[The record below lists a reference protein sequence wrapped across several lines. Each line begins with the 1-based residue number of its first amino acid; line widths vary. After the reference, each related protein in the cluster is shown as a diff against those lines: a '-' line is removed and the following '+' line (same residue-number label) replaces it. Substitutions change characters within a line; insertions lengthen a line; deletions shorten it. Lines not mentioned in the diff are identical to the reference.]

1 MPESR
6 GAREVGKGAIIGC
19 IVWLG
24 GLGCSHPPPI
34 DWDGPPARAAVPLSP
49 AVVLTPGPRGQP
61 AQESTPESKG
71 APKHE
76 RRQCTATMRFAFGG
90 DSLVYAAWWTV
101 RADSSALLRVAK
113 STDGGHR
120 WDKTVTAD
128 ERDRSVMGCSRPA
141 PSIAYDADSG
151 YLHLA
156 YFLEPAEGSGIFY
169 EHLMQGM
176 FHAPVVIVYGERP
189 VAAAVSAAGD
199 TVVVAYEDPNRRTPQ
214 IMLAMSYT
222 AGHLFDTRVPASGD
236 DVDARAPVVRVNGR
250 RVAVGWY
257 QTGVGQSDD
266 DSQPSVGA
274 EPVIRQGEVT
284 GGR

>member
-1 MPESR
+1 M
-6 GAREVGKGAIIGC
+6 GKVAVVGCMVSIA
-19 IVWLG
+19 L
-24 GLGCSHPPPI
+24 LGCERPPI
-34 DWDGPPARAAVPLSP
+34 DWDGPAAHAASPLTP
-49 AVVLTPGPRGQP
+49 AVLLAPGSRGQP
-61 AQESTPESKG
+61 ATETSPESRG

-76 RRQCTATMRFAFGG
+76 RRQCTASMRFAFGK

-101 RADSSALLRVAK
+101 RTDSSAMLRVAR

-120 WDKTVTAD
+120 WETAVTAD

-141 PSIAYDADSG
+141 PSIAYDADSS

-156 YFLEPAEGSGIFY
+156 YFLEPPEGSGIFY

-214 IMLAMSYT
+214 IVLALSYT

-236 DVDARAPVVRVNGR
+236 EVDARAPVVRVQGH

-257 QTGVGQSDD
+257 QTGVGRGDE
-266 DSQPSVGA
+266 DSQPNVVV
-274 EPVIRQGEVT
+274 EPVIRQGDIT

>member
-1 MPESR
+1 
-6 GAREVGKGAIIGC
+6 VGKVAVIGSM
-19 IVWLG
+19 VWLG
-24 GLGCSHPPPI
+24 LLGCARRPPI
-34 DWDGPPARAAVPLSP
+34 DWDGPAARAPSALTP
-49 AVVLTPGPRGQP
+49 AVLLVPGPHGQP
-61 AQESTPESKG
+61 AVEATPESKG

-76 RRQCTATMRFAFGG
+76 RRQCTTTMRFAFGG
-90 DSLVYAAWWTV
+90 DSLVYAAWWAV
-101 RADSSALLRVAK
+101 RPDSSAVLRVAR
-113 STDGGHR
+113 STDGGRR
-120 WDKTVTAD
+120 WEKSVSAD

-141 PSIAYDADSG
+141 PAIAYDADSG

-189 VAAAVSAAGD
+189 VAAAVSAVGD

-214 IMLAMSYT
+214 IMLALSYT

-236 DVDARAPVVRVNGR
+236 EVDARAPVVAVHGH

-257 QTGVGQSDD
+257 QTGVGAGDE
-266 DSQPSVGA
+266 DSQPSVTA
-274 EPVIRQGEVT
+274 EPVIRQGDMT

>member
-1 MPESR
+1 MMPESNLK
-6 GAREVGKGAIIGC
+6 VLLC
-19 IVWLG
+19 IVCLG
-24 GLGCSHPPPI
+24 GLGCARPPV
-34 DWDGPPARAAVPLSP
+34 DWDGPPVHSSVALPP
-49 AVVLTPGPRGQP
+49 AVVLTPGAHGQS
-61 AQESTPESKG
+61 AQIATPESKG

-76 RRQCTATMRFAFGG
+76 RRQCPSSIRFAFGR

-101 RADSSALLRVAK
+101 RPDSSAELRVAR
-113 STDGGHR
+113 SQDNGRR
-120 WDKTVTAD
+120 WDKPVTAD
-128 ERDRSVMGCSRPA
+128 DRDRSVMGCSRPSPA
-141 PSIAYDADSG
+141 IAYDADSG

-156 YFLEPAEGSGIFY
+156 YYLEPAEGSGIFY

-214 IMLAMSYT
+214 IVLALSYT
-222 AGHLFDTRVPASGD
+222 AGHLFDTRVAASGD
-236 DVDARAPVVRVNGR
+236 DVDARAPVVRVNGQ

-257 QTGVGQSDD
+257 QTGVGQGDE
-266 DSQPSVGA
+266 DSQPTVSA
-274 EPVIRQGEVT
+274 EPVIRQGVLT

>member
-1 MPESR
+1 MMPESKI
-6 GAREVGKGAIIGC
+6 AHVIVKLALC
-19 IVWLG
+19 ITWLS
-24 GLGCSHPPPI
+24 GLGCARAPVE
-34 DWDGPPARAAVPLSP
+34 WDGAPVAATAPLLP
-49 AVVLTPGPRGQP
+49 GVMLTPGATHGQP
-61 AQESTPESKG
+61 PQLATPEARG

-76 RRQCTATMRFAFGG
+76 RRECPGSIRFTFGG

-101 RADSSALLRVAK
+101 RTDSSALLRVAR
-113 STDGGHR
+113 SQDHGRR
-120 WDKTVTAD
+120 WEKPVTAD
-128 ERDRSVMGCSRPA
+128 DRDRSVMGCSRPA
-141 PSIAYDADSG
+141 PAIAYDADSG

-156 YFLEPAEGSGIFY
+156 YYLEPAEGSGIFY

-214 IMLAMSYT
+214 IMLALSYT
-222 AGHLFDTRVPASGD
+222 AGHLFDTRVPASGEE
-236 DVDARAPVVRVNGR
+236 VDARAPVVRVQGK

-257 QTGVGQSDD
+257 QTGVGRGDD
-266 DSQPSVGA
+266 DSQPAASA
-274 EPVIRQGEVT
+274 EPVIRQGDMT

>member
-1 MPESR
+1 
-6 GAREVGKGAIIGC
+6 VGKVAVIG
-19 IVWLG
+19 WLVSIG
-24 GLGCSHPPPI
+24 LLGCAQPPV
-34 DWDGPPARAAVPLSP
+34 DWDGGAAHAATALTP
-49 AVVLTPGPRGQP
+49 AVLLTPGKRGQP
-61 AQESTPESKG
+61 PAESLPVSKG

-101 RADSSALLRVAK
+101 RLDSSAVLRVAK
-113 STDGGHR
+113 SSDGGKR
-120 WDKTVTAD
+120 WETAVTAE

-141 PSIAYDADSG
+141 PAIAYDPDSG

-156 YFLEPAEGSGIFY
+156 YFLEPPEGSGIFY

-214 IMLAMSYT
+214 IVLALSYT
-222 AGHLFDTRVPASGD
+222 AGHLFDVRVPASGD
-236 DVDARAPVVRVNGR
+236 EVDARAPIVTVRGR

-257 QTGVGQSDD
+257 QTGVGRGDD
-266 DSQPSVGA
+266 DSQPNVVA
-274 EPVIRQGEVT
+274 EPVIRQGDMT